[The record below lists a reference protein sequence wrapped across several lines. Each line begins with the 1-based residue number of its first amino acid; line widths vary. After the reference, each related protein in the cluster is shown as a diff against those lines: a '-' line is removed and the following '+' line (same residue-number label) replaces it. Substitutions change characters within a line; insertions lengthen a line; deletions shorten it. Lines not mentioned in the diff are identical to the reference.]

1 MITSEEKQAEIKV
14 GKQFTE
20 IMKEK
25 INEKRETV
33 TENMVE
39 KEIKKMKRKKA
50 GDLLGLRAEW
60 IKLGNYKISKEERE
74 RKGN

>member
-14 GKQFTE
+14 EKQSKE

-25 INEKRETV
+25 INKKRETI

-39 KEIKKMKRKKA
+39 KEINKMKRKKQ
-50 GDLLGLRAEW
+50 E
-60 IKLGNYKISKEERE
+60 IC
-74 RKGN
+74 

>member
-50 GDLLGLRAEW
+50 EDLLGLRAEW
-60 IKLGNYKISKEERE
+60 IKLDNYKISW
-74 RKGN
+74 

>member
-1 MITSEEKQAEIKV
+1 MITPEEKQAEIKV

-39 KEIKKMKRKKA
+39 KEIKKN
-50 GDLLGLRAEW
+50 EE
-60 IKLGNYKISKEERE
+60 KESRRSIRFESRVD
-74 RKGN
+74 

>member
-39 KEIKKMKRKKA
+39 KEIKKMKRKQS
-50 GDLLGLRAEW
+50 GLNLVT
-60 IKLGNYKISKEERE
+60 IK
-74 RKGN
+74 

>member
-14 GKQFTE
+14 EKQFKE

-25 INEKRETV
+25 INKKRETI

-39 KEIKKMKRKKA
+39 KEINKMKRKKQ
-50 GDLLGLRAEW
+50 E
-60 IKLGNYKISKEERE
+60 IC
-74 RKGN
+74 

>member
-60 IKLGNYKISKEERE
+60 IKLGNYKISW
-74 RKGN
+74 

>member
-50 GDLLGLRAEW
+50 GGLLGLRAEW
-60 IKLGNYKISKEERE
+60 IKLGNYKISW
-74 RKGN
+74 

>member
-33 TENMVE
+33 TENMGE

-60 IKLGNYKISKEERE
+60 IKLGNYKISW
-74 RKGN
+74 